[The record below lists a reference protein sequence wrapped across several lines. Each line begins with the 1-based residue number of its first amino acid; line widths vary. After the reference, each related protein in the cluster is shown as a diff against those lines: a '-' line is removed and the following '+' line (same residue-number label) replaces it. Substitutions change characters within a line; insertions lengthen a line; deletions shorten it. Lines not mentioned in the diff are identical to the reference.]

1 MKIYI
6 GNICKWEPS
15 GDLKA
20 PALEFVNPMFKRRFS
35 QLTKMTIQVVHD
47 VIEKDSSYSFLKVA
61 FSSFYGEL
69 KRQFSINKSISCD
82 GEVSPADFS
91 LSVFNAPV
99 AAASIALGLKAGYSA
114 AFSSDRNFKDLLKV
128 ASAPVLCGE
137 EEKIIFVYADE
148 ETPEEYKSLGEIN
161 KALAFAFIISSAPF
175 DGSIEIDLD
184 LLDESLES
192 FIGKYAEHNL

>member
-6 GNICKWEPS
+6 SSICKWEPS
-15 GDLKA
+15 EELKA
-20 PALEFVNPMFKRRFS
+20 PKLEFVNPMFKRRLS

-47 VIEKDSSYSFLKVA
+47 VLEQDSSYHSLKIA

-69 KRQFSINKSISCD
+69 KRQFSINKSIACD

-99 AAASIALGLKAGYSA
+99 AAASIAFGLKAGYSA
-114 AFSSDRNFKDLLKV
+114 AFSSDKNFKNLLMG

-148 ETPEEYKSLGEIN
+148 EIPEEYKSLGEKN
-161 KALAFAFIISSAPF
+161 RALAVAFVISSVPSS
-175 DGSIEIDLD
+175 DSTEIDLEQLND
-184 LLDESLES
+184 SLES
-192 FIGKYAEHNL
+192 FMEEYVE